1 MLVGDEFYKGG
12 TNADQVEPAPEP
24 RMGGVAYG
32 AFAASLGQRHEG
44 EEREAVWL
52 SGGQQRQR
60 LLDEVTWHVDRT
72 ARRPRWPESG
82 AGVCK

>member
-1 MLVGDEFYKGG
+1 MNSIRKE
-12 TNADQVEPAPEP
+12 
-24 RMGGVAYG
+24 RMQTRMSGLQSPGWGVAYG
-32 AFAASLGQRHEG
+32 AFAPSLGQRHEG

-60 LLDEVTWHVDRT
+60 LLDEVNWHVDRT
-72 ARRPRWPESG
+72 ARRPRWPERG